1 VPIDILAVVRASVAL
16 RQMVFR
22 SVLCSSQGSRF
33 YCCVAAQGAL
43 APTDDTRT
51 FTSFIFALRW
61 LIDYCYYCSE
71 SGFCT
76 FVIAR
81 GAAALSRLLNP
92 ERITGVESELR
103 DRLVDGEGKI

>member
-1 VPIDILAVVRASVAL
+1 
-16 RQMVFR
+16 M
-22 SVLCSSQGSRF
+22 
-33 YCCVAAQGAL
+33 
-43 APTDDTRT
+43 
-51 FTSFIFALRW
+51 FALRW
-61 LIDYCYYCSE
+61 LIDYSYYCSE